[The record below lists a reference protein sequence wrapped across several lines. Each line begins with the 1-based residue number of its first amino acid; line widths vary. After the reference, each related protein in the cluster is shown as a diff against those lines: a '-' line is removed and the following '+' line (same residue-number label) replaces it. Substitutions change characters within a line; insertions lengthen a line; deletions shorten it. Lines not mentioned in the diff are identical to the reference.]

1 MSENIDTYN
10 SQGALL
16 QIDNAVT
23 IKIMLIS
30 IDGNFSVSSFLEK
43 LEVALIYVTQLV
55 THH

>member
-1 MSENIDTYN
+1 MSENIDTYDP
-10 SQGALL
+10 QGALL
-16 QIDNAVT
+16 QIDNVVT

-30 IDGNFSVSSFLEK
+30 IDGNFSVSNFLEK